1 MDQRS
6 GAARAA
12 ADCGDPPTPVPPA
25 AAVSALYQEHAL
37 ALIRLAHIILGN
49 RAAAEDVVQDAFC
62 GLYRRWAHI
71 ADKDKAVSYVRSSVL
86 NGCRTVMRKN
96 RPGELTDQY
105 QPVTVSAE
113 AAVLSAEERLELVRA
128 MRRLPDRQRDVLVLR
143 YYLDLTDE
151 QIASDLRL
159 SINTV
164 RSTRRRGLL
173 SLQRKL
179 KEGS

>member
-1 MDQRS
+1 MDQCS
-6 GAARAA
+6 GAAGL
-12 ADCGDPPTPVPPA
+12 ADERGSPPADDQPA
-25 AAVSALYQEHAL
+25 AAVTALYHQHAL
-37 ALIRLAHIILGN
+37 AMIRLAHIILGN

-62 GLYRRWAHI
+62 GLYRRWAHVTS
-71 ADKDKAVSYVRSSVL
+71 KDKAVSYVRSSVL
-86 NGCRTVMRKN
+86 NGCRSVMRQH

-151 QIASDLRL
+151 QIAGDLGL

-173 SLQRKL
+173 SLQRLL

>member
-1 MDQRS
+1 MDHGS
-6 GAARAA
+6 GAAGLA
-12 ADCGDPPTPVPPA
+12 ADCGPPPSAGQPD
-25 AAVSALYQEHAL
+25 AAVSALYHQHAL
-37 ALIRLAHIILGN
+37 SMIRLAHIILGN

-71 ADKDKAVSYVRSSVL
+71 SDKGKAVSYVRSSVL
-86 NGCRTVMRKN
+86 NGCRSVMRQN
-96 RPGELTDQY
+96 RTGELTDQY
-105 QPVTVSAE
+105 LPVTVSAE

-151 QIASDLRL
+151 QIAGDLGL

-173 SLQRKL
+173 SLQRLL

>member
-1 MDQRS
+1 MDQS
-6 GAARAA
+6 TGAAGLAA
-12 ADCGDPPTPVPPA
+12 ERDAPPALGQPA
-25 AAVSALYQEHAL
+25 AAVSALYREHAL
-37 ALIRLAHIILGN
+37 AMIRLAHIILGN
-49 RAAAEDVVQDAFC
+49 RATAEDVVQEAFC
-62 GLYRRWAHI
+62 GLYRRWNHI
-71 ADKDKAVSYVRSSVL
+71 TSKDKAVSYVRSSVL
-86 NGCRTVMRKN
+86 NGCRSVMRQN

-128 MRRLPDRQRDVLVLR
+128 MRRLPDRRRDVLVLR

-151 QIASDLRL
+151 QIAGDLGL
-159 SINTV
+159 SVNTV

-173 SLQRKL
+173 SLQRLL